1 MKKLTSLLLSLAVLA
16 TAVLPVAATTDQRLT
31 QVTQAV
37 KETLS
42 IDDGYDTFYG
52 ELEETTFQSFWSLNW
67 EGEGRSLRVSASEDG
82 TVYRYNYNDSTGST
96 SQNPAF
102 PEYSPME
109 AQAVAQKFLDAVVTA
124 PLDAQLEDTETM
136 GSMDSDRYYFNGT
149 LTLHGYPTPLGLSIS
164 VDSHTGQVLSYRRD
178 DRYDV
183 YLPFPAAPA
192 ALTDEQTANASNLL
206 KGTLALRL
214 EYVLDEDSNTAVL
227 RYLPEDSNSYYV
239 DAATGKLVDLT
250 ALYGDL
256 SKGEGSDS
264 ATGGTTEGSADN
276 GLTDAELEG
285 IAQMQD
291 VKDKDALDKA
301 VRAYSELGLSGYTL
315 NNCSY
320 ALNRETQQVT
330 ATLRYSR
337 SGNSNSPDAVS
348 TPYEFNRSI
357 TVDAKTG
364 EILSASGTSWAD
376 EDFQPTVSPA
386 AAQAKAEAFL
396 QKLWGDDFAQS
407 ALYDTLEAGPE
418 LGLRVHTFTYA
429 QQVNGYFF
437 PQNTLTIAIDGQT
450 GDVINLYRDFEAAP
464 TFDSA
469 DGILAEEA
477 ALDAWFATFDVIPGY
492 TQVPV
497 ALSDYGE
504 QYRPLLDLGYTYVH
518 ELKLGYTLSQ
528 KDYYLGIDAKSGDA
542 VAPPAT
548 ENSRRITY
556 SDLEGS
562 WGKDMAEALADY
574 GVGWLG
580 GKLEPNKP
588 LTQLDLMALL
598 LSTRGILVDLGEED
612 SADTVYDYA
621 YSSGL
626 LTASERN
633 DSAILTRGELV
644 RYLLDANGFGE
655 AARLPGIFRCDYKD
669 ADAIPDALFGYAAI
683 AQGLGMVTG
692 DDDGNF
698 SAGRTVTR
706 LETIAMLY
714 RLLSR

>member
-16 TAVLPVAATTDQRLT
+16 TAVLPVAAATDQRLT

-82 TVYRYNYNDSTGST
+82 TIYRYNYSDSTGST
-96 SQNPAF
+96 SQTPSF
-102 PEYSPME
+102 PEYSPTE
-109 AQAVAQKFLDAVVTA
+109 AQTIVEEFLDTVVTA
-124 PLDAQLEDTETM
+124 PLGVQLEDTETT
-136 GSMDSDRYYFNGT
+136 GSMDSDRYYFYGN
-149 LTLHGYPTPLGLSIS
+149 LTLHGYPTPVGLSVS

-183 YLPFPAAPA
+183 YLPYPAASA
-192 ALTDEQTANASNLL
+192 ALTEPQTANASNLL

-214 EYVLDEDSNTAVL
+214 EYVLDNDSETAVL

-239 DAATGKLVDLT
+239 DAATGQLVDLT

-256 SKGEGSDS
+256 SKGEGTDSSTGATTEDS
-264 ATGGTTEGSADN
+264 ANGGF
-276 GLTDAELEG
+276 TDAELEG
-285 IAQMQD
+285 IAQMKD
-291 VKDKDALDKA
+291 VKDKDTLDQA

-337 SGNSNSPDAVS
+337 SGNSDGPDAVS
-348 TPYEFNRSI
+348 TPYAFNRSV

-364 EILSASGTSWAD
+364 EILSSSGTSWAD

-396 QKLWGDDFAQS
+396 QKLWGDDFAKS
-407 ALYDTLEAGPE
+407 ALYDTREAGME
-418 LGLRVHTFTYA
+418 AGLRVHTFTYA

-437 PQNTLTIAIDGQT
+437 PQNTLTISIDGQT

-469 DGILAEEA
+469 DGILTEEA
-477 ALDAWFATFDVIPGY
+477 ALDAWFATFDVVPGY
-492 TQVPV
+492 TRVPV
-497 ALSDYGE
+497 ALSNYGE
-504 QYRPLLDLGYTYVH
+504 QYRPLLDQGYTYVH

-562 WGKDMAEALADY
+562 WGQDMAQALADY

-580 GKLEPNKP
+580 GKLEPDKP

-598 LSTRGILVDLGEED
+598 LSTRGILLDLEDAD
-612 SADTVYDYA
+612 SADAVYDYA
-621 YSSGL
+621 YAIGL
-626 LTASERN
+626 LTASDRR

-644 RYLLDANGFGE
+644 QYLLDANGFGE
-655 AARLPGIFRCDYKD
+655 AARLPDIFRCDYTD
-669 ADAIPDALFGYAAI
+669 AASIPDALFGYAAI

-692 DDDGNF
+692 DSGGNF

-706 LETIAMLY
+706 LETITMLY

>member
-16 TAVLPVAATTDQRLT
+16 TAVLPVAAATDQRLT

-82 TVYRYNYNDSTGST
+82 TVYRYNYSDSTGST
-96 SQNPAF
+96 SQTPSF
-102 PEYSPME
+102 PEYSPTE
-109 AQAVAQKFLDAVVTA
+109 AQTIAQEFLDTVVTA
-124 PLDAQLEDTETM
+124 PLGVQLEDTETT
-136 GSMDSDRYYFNGT
+136 GSMDSDRYYFYGN
-149 LTLHGYPTPLGLSIS
+149 LTLHGYPTPVGLSVS

-183 YLPFPAAPA
+183 YLPYPAASA
-192 ALTDEQTANASNLL
+192 ALTEPQTANASNLL

-214 EYVLDEDSNTAVL
+214 EYVLDNDSETAVL

-239 DAATGKLVDLT
+239 DAATGQLVDLT

-256 SKGEGSDS
+256 SKGEGTDSSTGATAEDS
-264 ATGGTTEGSADN
+264 ANS
-276 GLTDAELEG
+276 GLTDSELEG
-285 IAQMQD
+285 IAQMKD
-291 VKDKDALDKA
+291 VKDKDTLDQA

-337 SGNSNSPDAVS
+337 SGNSDGPDAVS
-348 TPYEFNRSI
+348 TSYAFNRSV

-364 EILSASGTSWAD
+364 EILSSSGTSWAD

-396 QKLWGDDFAQS
+396 QKLWGDDFAKS
-407 ALYDTLEAGPE
+407 ALYDTREAGME
-418 LGLRVHTFTYA
+418 AGLRVHTFTYA

-469 DGILAEEA
+469 DGILTEEA
-477 ALDAWFATFDVIPGY
+477 ALDAWFATFDVVPGY
-492 TQVPV
+492 TRVPV

-504 QYRPLLDLGYTYVH
+504 QYRPLLDQGYTYVH

-542 VAPPAT
+542 VAPPVT

-556 SDLEGS
+556 SDMEGS
-562 WGKDMAEALADY
+562 WGQDMAQALADY

-580 GKLEPNKP
+580 GKLEPDKP

-598 LSTRGILVDLGEED
+598 LSTRGILLDLEDAD
-612 SADTVYDYA
+612 SADAVYDYA
-621 YSSGL
+621 YAIGL
-626 LTASERN
+626 LTASDRR

-644 RYLLDANGFGE
+644 QYLLDANGFGE
-655 AARLPGIFRCDYKD
+655 AARLPDIFRCDYTD
-669 ADAIPDALFGYAAI
+669 AASIPDALFGYAAI

-692 DDDGNF
+692 DSGGNF